1 VVMWFMYFAHDS
13 LLRVMGFMHVTP
25 LGDMTGFMGF
35 DWLRGRAQ
43 LTRTSQLM
51 DFTL

>member
-1 VVMWFMYFAHDS
+1 
-13 LLRVMGFMHVTP
+13 MGFMPVTL
-25 LGDMTGFMGF
+25 LGHMTCFGGF
-35 DWLRGRAQ
+35 DWLRDMAQ

>member
-1 VVMWFMYFAHDS
+1 MVFT
-13 LLRVMGFMHVTP
+13 LVTP
-25 LGDMTGFMGF
+25 LVHMTCFMGF
-35 DWLRGRAQ
+35 DWLREMAQ